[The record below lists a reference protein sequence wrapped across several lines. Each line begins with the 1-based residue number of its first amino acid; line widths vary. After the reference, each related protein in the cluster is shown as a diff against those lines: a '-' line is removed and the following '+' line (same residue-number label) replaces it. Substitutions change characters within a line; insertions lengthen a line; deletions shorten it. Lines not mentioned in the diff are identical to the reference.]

1 MKRNAVAWASLAV
14 ATAALVSSRG
24 LTRAVPAAPRMPVE
38 SQKTARAL
46 SDAFVTVAEYVRPS
60 VVQIGVERRGG
71 NIFRSPNSPGRRNPF
86 QRPPGNNNDPKVPN
100 DLPDLLRELM
110 KQFGNKDFNF
120 DQQQF
125 SIPGQG
131 TGSGF
136 VFDDHGHVLTNN
148 HVVSGAGKITVT
160 FHDGVEA
167 NATVVGTDPKSDV
180 AVLKVDNTSYPAL
193 ARGSSS
199 KLKVG
204 ELVMAVGSPFGLS
217 QTVTMGIV
225 SATERNN
232 LGINDEKDS
241 YESFIQTDAPINP
254 GNSGGP
260 LVDMDG
266 RVVGINS
273 AIVSGGHG
281 NDGVGFAI
289 PIDMANSIAD
299 ALVKDGKV
307 SRARIG
313 VRIQPLAPAMARGLG
328 IDSKTKGI
336 LVGEIVSGSPAD
348 KAGLKRG
355 DVIVGFNDQP
365 VTNTATFKLTVS
377 ASEIGKP
384 YHLKY
389 FRDGKEHTT
398 DVTLSAAET
407 VVFDAEDEAA
417 NAPSP
422 ARTPEKE
429 SVKDF
434 GLEVQPLTPELAK
447 GLGMS
452 DTKGLLV
459 SSVKEGSPAE
469 AAGLHSGDVISQ
481 VVRDRKIEPVQD
493 VRDFKELAG
502 RSDDLN
508 VFVKSTKGSSGFVT
522 ITKAK

>member
-1 MKRNAVAWASLAV
+1 
-14 ATAALVSSRG
+14 
-24 LTRAVPAAPRMPVE
+24 
-38 SQKTARAL
+38 
-46 SDAFVTVAEYVRPS
+46 
-60 VVQIGVERRGG
+60 
-71 NIFRSPNSPGRRNPF
+71 
-86 QRPPGNNNDPKVPN
+86 
-100 DLPDLLRELM
+100 
-110 KQFGNKDFNF
+110 
-120 DQQQF
+120 
-125 SIPGQG
+125 
-131 TGSGF
+131 
-136 VFDDHGHVLTNN
+136 
-148 HVVSGAGKITVT
+148 
-160 FHDGVEA
+160 
-167 NATVVGTDPKSDV
+167 
-180 AVLKVDNTSYPAL
+180 
-193 ARGSSS
+193 
-199 KLKVG
+199 
-204 ELVMAVGSPFGLS
+204 
-217 QTVTMGIV
+217 MGIV

-328 IDSKTKGI
+328 IDPKTKGI
-336 LVGEIVSGSPAD
+336 VVGEIVSGSPAE

-398 DVTLSAAET
+398 DVTLSAAES

-469 AAGLHSGDVISQ
+469 AAGLHAGDVITQ
-481 VVRDRKIEPVQD
+481 VVRDRKIEEVKD
-493 VRDFKELAG
+493 VKDFKELAG

-508 VFVKSTKGSSGFVT
+508 VFLKSTKGPSGFVT
-522 ITKAK
+522 ISKAK